1 MKPERVTLVL
11 SGGGMKANA
20 HVGVLRA
27 LAETGIRPTS
37 IIGTSSGAFVAALV
51 AGGMTVDAITELVCG
66 LTRRDYV
73 VVNRA
78 SLLARGIGATGVLR
92 PEPLRDLLARAL
104 PVQAFDRLLLP
115 LRITAVDLDSGELT
129 VFGAGGINA
138 CTVGQAVYASMAL
151 PLYVPPAVIGA
162 RSYADGGV
170 LAVLP
175 LALVARDEADLVI
188 AVDVGPVF
196 AAHPEWRRLAP
207 RMLGWHDRALGIA
220 MADQRERTLAAWH
233 ADGPRPPLVL
243 IRPAVDPHGTFAF
256 DRTSDFIAA
265 GYRAAHA
272 ALASRVGS

>member
-1 MKPERVTLVL
+1 MRFERITLVL

-27 LAETGIRPTS
+27 LAEAGIRPAS
-37 IIGTSSGAFVAALV
+37 IIATSAGAFVGALA
-51 AGGMTVDAITELVCG
+51 AGGMDVDAITALVCG
-66 LTRRDYV
+66 LTKRDYV
-73 VVNRA
+73 IVNRA

-92 PEPLRDLLARAL
+92 PEPLHDLLTRVL
-104 PVQAFDRLLLP
+104 PVQAFDRLVLP

-129 VFGAGGINA
+129 VFGAGGITA

-151 PLYVPPAVIGA
+151 PLYFPPAVIGG

-175 LALVARDEADLVI
+175 LGLVQPGEADLVI
-188 AVDVGPVF
+188 AVDTGPAF

-207 RMLGWHDRALGIA
+207 RMLGWHDRSLGIA
-220 MADQRERTLAAWH
+220 MADQRERTIAAYQTD
-233 ADGPRPPLVL
+233 AARPPLLLV
-243 IRPAVDPHGTFAF
+243 RPAVDPHGTFAF
-256 DRTSDFIAA
+256 DRTRDFIAA

-272 ALASRVGS
+272 ALAARVRA